1 LRKSIGAVLGA
12 VLAVMAGGGQAAAE
26 GDGYGPFPVRNFQ
39 PIQLLF
45 LGMQGERAAV
55 IKKGAL
61 DIRVELAETNTIF
74 NENLPNVTTTIKM
87 EQLRSGLFLRY
98 GILDRLE
105 VALEVPLLYRY
116 EGFLNGAIGQTE
128 RITSGLAPARAQL
141 SNVGFAYNLS
151 RNGQTLFHGSDG
163 QLGLGDITLSGKY
176 QLVTEQSGI
185 PAVSLRM
192 AVKLPSGDSARFFGS
207 GHADVGAGLAVEKK
221 VADRWILYGNL
232 NGIIPTGP
240 VAGLSVNPQMSAIT
254 AVEYLWA
261 PNFSLVAQFDYFSS
275 PFRNTGTDVLDGGVT
290 EVVVGYNYQIR
301 PNVIWQLYA
310 VENLDFITG
319 SAADF
324 TLSTLVTYRFG
335 R

>member
-1 LRKSIGAVLGA
+1 MAGVLA
-12 VLAVMAGGGQAAAE
+12 VLAVAGRATAE
-26 GDGYGPFPVRNFQ
+26 VDGYGPFPVRNFQ

-55 IKKGAL
+55 IKRGAL

-98 GILDRLE
+98 GLLDRLE

-116 EGFLNGAIGQTE
+116 EGFLNGVIGQVE
-128 RITSGLAPARAQL
+128 RLTSGLAPARAQL

-151 RNGQTLFHGSDG
+151 RNGQALFYGSDG

-176 QLVTEQSGI
+176 QLVTEQAVI

-221 VADRWILYGNL
+221 VGDRWILYGNL

-240 VAGLSVNPQMSAIT
+240 VAGLSVNPEMSAIA
-254 AVEYLWA
+254 AVEYLWT
-261 PNFSLVAQFDYFSS
+261 PNFSLIAQFDYFSS
-275 PFRNTGTDVLDGGVT
+275 PFRNTGTQVLDGGVT
-290 EVVVGYNYQIR
+290 EVVVGYSYQIR
-301 PNVIWQLYA
+301 PKVIWQLYA
-310 VENLDFITG
+310 VENVDFITG